1 MPNGGKAGL
10 LNHLPNV
17 RGSRTPKTAVEVRDM
32 IKTYVNSMGGSLTW
46 QWNHVQ
52 SRGNILET

>member
-10 LNHLPNV
+10 LNHLPN
-17 RGSRTPKTAVEVRDM
+17 VEVRDM

-52 SRGNILET
+52 SIGNILET